1 MGWKTS
7 TIIITP
13 RPDLPFES
21 LLNSL
26 GLTDLKRID
35 DEPFE
40 TALNPGGNKVYIGSY
55 KDSLIISV
63 PEIPTSFLTENISDA
78 EKILISECPGAE
90 ICAITLHSVV
100 NFWGYSIIKNGQKIR
115 ARAGA
120 SDDGTFLEYGA
131 PLPEEEALLSK
142 STIDDHGNRIYLLDE
157 FPGEPFA
164 EDQVGENFVFEISSR
179 YFGAP
184 LDSADELLFETMLT
198 GYHFSN
204 NSKPNRDSSSKGIQ
218 LKNKPWWKFW

>member
-13 RPDLPFES
+13 RPDLPVES

-26 GLTDLKRID
+26 GLTDLKSID

-40 TALNPGGNKVYIGSY
+40 IALNPKGSNVYIGSY

-63 PEIPTSFLTENISDA
+63 PDIPASFLTENLSYA
-78 EKILISECPGAE
+78 EKILIRECPEAE
-90 ICAITLHSVV
+90 ICAIILHSTV
-100 NFWGYSIIKNGQKIR
+100 NLWGYSIIKNGQKIR

-120 SDDGTFLEYGA
+120 SDDGTFLEYGT
-131 PLPEEEALLSK
+131 PLIEEEALLSK

-157 FPGEPFA
+157 FPEEPFT
-164 EDQVGENFVFEISSR
+164 EDQVGENFVFEICSR
-179 YFGAP
+179 YFGTP
-184 LDSADELLFETMLT
+184 LDSADDLLFETVLT
-198 GYHFSN
+198 GYRFSKN
-204 NSKPNRDSSSKGIQ
+204 TKPNRDSSSKEVQ